1 MDNPAS
7 FKTYETLHNSSV
19 VFYRQMEQLF
29 KGIALNLKDS
39 ESNSGW
45 FNLLKYTLPTKCRLL
60 IPIKL

>member
-19 VFYRQMEQLF
+19 VFSVKWNSCF
-29 KGIALNLKDS
+29 KGIALNLKDF
-39 ESNSGW
+39 ESNSGY
-45 FNLLKYTLPTKCRLL
+45 FNLLKYTLPTNCRLL